1 MFLTN
6 QFIYFKDL
14 LAGGDLTVKSD
25 IIDAEAALQSL
36 FHTELEG
43 HKIRSAVK
51 WLEEVEAPSAFF
63 LKVRKSKATKTFH
76 FLSLEF
82 RRKRGFSLPDLMSAH
97 KDFYSALFGEE
108 PIEVE
113 VQNLLSSHV
122 SRTLSENCGLICKV
136 FVARGTNASPS
147 TCK

>member
-43 HKIRSAVK
+43 HKIRS
-51 WLEEVEAPSAFF
+51 
-63 LKVRKSKATKTFH
+63 
-76 FLSLEF
+76 
-82 RRKRGFSLPDLMSAH
+82 
-97 KDFYSALFGEE
+97 
-108 PIEVE
+108 
-113 VQNLLSSHV
+113 
-122 SRTLSENCGLICKV
+122 
-136 FVARGTNASPS
+136 
-147 TCK
+147 